1 MPGHVTCRSVPT
13 DLHRA
18 LGVCAIGCFQSAA
31 DHDSDGFS
39 RLDGKTVELADGNL
53 PTDLHRSLAMGQ
65 HGVFR
70 QWPLQDCY
78 MLPGD
83 SAAAVPSGSWIRH
96 SNLNHEARV
105 LGSGVNCDNLA

>member
-1 MPGHVTCRSVPT
+1 MSEAACVPGHVTCRSLPA

-31 DHDSDGFS
+31 DHGSDGFS

-53 PTDLHRSLAMGQ
+53 HTDLHGSLAMGQ

-70 QWPLQDCY
+70 QWPRQDCY

-83 SAAAVPSGSWIRH
+83 SAIH
-96 SNLNHEARV
+96 SRPCFGFV
-105 LGSGVNCDNLA
+105 